1 MRTRVDYQS
10 KENTMMLISS
20 YPMKEPV
27 ITPMIKVVYEAVKRE
42 LSERGFSSVGRLVY
56 AARYAYCE
64 ERLWRRVS
72 QSEREFAEGKGIRLN
87 SVKDLW
93 S

>member
-1 MRTRVDYQS
+1 
-10 KENTMMLISS
+10 MLISS

-27 ITPMIKVVYEAVKRE
+27 ITPMIKVVWNAVKRD

-72 QSEREFAEGKGIRLN
+72 RAEKEFAEGKYYVADSLE
-87 SVKDLW
+87 DLEKMPYIK
-93 S
+93 